1 MHDVLVTN
9 CNTCENFISTFYTD
23 KDTEWG
29 YCTEMLGEVRPTRE
43 ETDAIKGEVDRGNW
57 ERLNE
62 LKEQGVLF
70 EPKDV
75 ECGSYVDIY
84 PE

>member
-1 MHDVLVTN
+1 MHDMLITN

-23 KDTEWG
+23 RDTEWG
-29 YCTEMLGEVRPTRE
+29 YCTEMLGDNFPSRA
-43 ETDAIKGEVDRGNW
+43 ETDTIKAEVDGGNLD
-57 ERLNE
+57 RFND

-70 EPKDV
+70 EPKDI
-75 ECGSYVDIY
+75 ECGSYVDIF